1 MPPRPKPSHLRV
13 IEGNKSKRP
22 ILPDKIDPP
31 KPSRPLPP
39 PAHLGKHAKA
49 EWKRISLQLHR
60 LGILTEVD
68 RAAFEAYCVSYGV
81 YRDADDRLRELA
93 KVDRTGGGAMVVT
106 TKAGNA
112 IHNPVFSIRQK
123 AIADMVKYATEFGF
137 TPSSRTQV
145 YSPPPGETGKKGKKS
160 ENGQVRDPSSFFED

>member
-1 MPPRPKPSHLRV
+1 MPPRPKPSHLKLV
-13 IEGNKSKRP
+13 EGNKGKRP

-31 KPSRPLPP
+31 KPSKPLAP
-39 PAHLGKHAKA
+39 PAHLDKFAKA
-49 EWKRISLQLHR
+49 EWTRISKQLHM

-81 YRDADDRLRELA
+81 YRLADERLRELA
-93 KVDRTGGGAMVVT
+93 KLDKTGGGALVVT
-106 TKAGNA
+106 TQAGNA

-123 AIADMVKYATEFGF
+123 AMADMVKYATEFGF

-145 YSPPPGETGKKGKKS
+145 YSPPPGETGKKP
-160 ENGQVRDPSSFFED
+160 EGQKARAASDFFDD